1 MMEELKN
8 VAVGWLSILVMV
20 QSGVFMLSAS
30 DGRPMIKSYF
40 AAWAKTLCATA
51 RFFVPGKTSEE
62 RKESLVV
69 WAIVA
74 LCVPGAILVVDAIGR
89 IAG

>member
-1 MMEELKN
+1 MEEMKN
-8 VAVGWLSILVMV
+8 VAVTWLSILLLI

-40 AAWAKTLCATA
+40 AAWAKTLRATG
-51 RFFVPGKTSEE
+51 RFFVPGNNTEE